1 MGQASYLLIVNGDVT
16 TPEIDS
22 SAFLAAQVQTTV
34 TIDVGGVLESYS
46 GVSVYTLL
54 SDAGIESGSGKNAI
68 LRDTIQVTDANGDQ
82 VLLSEGEIDPGFG
95 GATAAA
101 TDIIATSENGVA
113 IAPTLIVPGDA
124 NGGVGG
130 RDLTDVTTLT
140 VGEAIVPK
148 VTNTAVPTTSFT
160 LTGAVTNPGTYTVAA
175 IEALKATTQTDTFAA
190 GSTPQTFSFTGT
202 TLFNLIATAGLS
214 PAAEANLLDDYVI
227 VTGSDGYAVVYSLG
241 ELAYHQGQVGLL
253 AIDDDTG
260 TYPSVSGDDGDFRST
275 APFDLKGGRYVSNVE
290 TIEVVVACFRTGT
303 RIATRDGAIPVEQLR
318 VGQRVI
324 TPEGGRPITWIGHR
338 RLDPRRHPKPSRIL
352 PVRIAAG
359 AFGPGVP
366 ERDLF
371 LSPDHAIYWEGVLI
385 PIRHLLNGGTVAQTG
400 QLQPVAYWHV
410 ELDRHAVLL
419 AEGLAAESYLP
430 TDERSAFDNGGAV
443 VQLHPGKA
451 SRVWD
456 AEGYAPLAV
465 TGPVVERLRAWLAKR
480 SEVTEK
486 ASALA

>member
-1 MGQASYLLIVNGDVT
+1 MPQPSYLITVNGDVT
-16 TPEIDS
+16 TPEADT

-34 TIDVGGVLESYS
+34 TIDVGGVPETFS

-54 SDAGIESGSGKNAI
+54 SDAGIESGAGKNAQ
-68 LRDTIQVTDANGDQ
+68 LRDYVQVTDSNGDQ
-82 VLLSEGEIDPGFG
+82 VLLSEGEIDPSFG

-113 IAPTLIVPGDA
+113 ITPTLIVPGDA

-130 RDLTDVTTLT
+130 RDLINVATLT
-140 VGEAIVPK
+140 VGEASVPA

-160 LTGAVTNPGTYTVAA
+160 LTGAVTNPGTYTVAS
-175 IEALKATTQTDTFAA
+175 IEALAAIKQTDTFAA

-241 ELAYHQGQVGLL
+241 ELAYHAGKVGLL
-253 AIDDDTG
+253 AINDGTG
-260 TYPSVSGDDGDFRST
+260 TFPSISGDDGDFRST
-275 APFDLKGGRYVSNVE
+275 APFDSKGGRYVSNVE
-290 TIEVVVACFRTGT
+290 NVEVVVACFRTGT

-338 RLDPRRHPKPSRIL
+338 RLDPRRHPRPSQIL

-385 PIRHLLNGGTVAQTG
+385 PIRYLLNGSTVAQTG
-400 QLQPVAYWHV
+400 QLQPVTYWHV
-410 ELDRHAVLL
+410 ELDRHSVLL

-430 TDERSAFDNGGAV
+430 TDDHSGFDNGGAV
-443 VQLHPGKA
+443 VTLHPGAA

-480 SEVTEK
+480 AEGAEQ
-486 ASALA
+486 ASASG

>member
-1 MGQASYLLIVNGDVT
+1 MAQTSDLLTVNGYVV
-16 TPEIDS
+16 TPEGDT

-34 TIDVGGVLESYS
+34 TVDVSGMLETFS

-54 SDAGIESGSGKNAI
+54 SDAGIESGTGKNAI

-82 VLLSEGEIDPGFG
+82 VLLSEGEIDPSFG

-130 RDLTDVTTLT
+130 RDLTNVTTLT
-140 VGEAIVPK
+140 VGEATVPT

-160 LTGAVTNPGTYTVAA
+160 LTGAVTHPGTYTVASV
-175 IEALKATTQTDTFAA
+175 EALESTTQTDTFQA
-190 GSTPQTFSFTGT
+190 GTTPETFTFTGT

-253 AIDDDTG
+253 AIDDGTG
-260 TYPSVSGDDGDFRST
+260 TFPSISGDDGDFRST
-275 APFDLKGGRYVSNVE
+275 APFDSKGGRYVSNVE
-290 TIEVVVACFRTGT
+290 NIEVVVACFRTGT

-338 RLDPRRHPKPSRIL
+338 RLDPRRHPRPAQIL

-385 PIRHLLNGGTVAQTG
+385 PIRHLLNGSTVAQTG
-400 QLQPVAYWHV
+400 QLQPVTYWHV
-410 ELDRHAVLL
+410 ELDRHSVLL
-419 AEGLAAESYLP
+419 ADGLAAESYLP
-430 TDERSAFDNGGAV
+430 TDNRSGFDNGGAV
-443 VQLHPGKA
+443 VTLHPGDA
-451 SRVWD
+451 SRMWD

-480 SEVTEK
+480 ADVAET
-486 ASALA
+486 ASALG